1 LLLLKGTFLTW
12 SFRNSMTPEWLLF
25 EEQWLCVCD
34 CVFFFVCF
42 CTCVCVCVCVCV
54 FVCVFAEDLA
64 HREDQIIL
72 LLSGSVRYP
81 FSKSGRH
88 DCFLEVNNF
97 REIKLTFL

>member
-1 LLLLKGTFLTW
+1 VCVIVYF
-12 SFRNSMTPEWLLF
+12 S
-25 EEQWLCVCD
+25 LCASVH
-34 CVFFFVCF
+34 V
-42 CTCVCVCVCVCV
+42 CVCVCVCVCV

-64 HREDQIIL
+64 HRDDQIIL

-97 REIKLTFL
+97 R